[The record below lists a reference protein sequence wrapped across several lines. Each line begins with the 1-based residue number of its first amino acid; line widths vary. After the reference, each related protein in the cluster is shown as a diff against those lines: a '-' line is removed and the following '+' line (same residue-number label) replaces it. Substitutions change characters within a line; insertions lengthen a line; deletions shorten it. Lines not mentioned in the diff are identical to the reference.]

1 MERPPLPCIESLK
14 TRQGVHAVWKQS
26 AAYAILKE
34 EKNQNIKAVCDR
46 PSLGDGEK
54 KGYKYVED
62 AIAPADAQ
70 FMFELNKI
78 VFGRKCLYTSTKPNK
93 TEEELKRGE
102 LTHWADG
109 PRRVIYKL
117 TLQHF
122 EELCAQTVR
131 ENARPPEDR
140 APYNVLLAL
149 VWAWELRT
157 EDIACIIRIGVK
169 SGMAIGTGTPAEF
182 EGVEQWENSGPQ
194 MWHSDTNPLK
204 NPLIATFYPLGP
216 ADQNENTNRTL
227 RGSTHIL
234 ECEHARYPSL
244 SREDK
249 KARKAYLHEVWEK
262 IKRESVDGAEGQFKV
277 SDYEKQGQFREIL
290 EDGLTLVEF
299 ASTGTSTVYFSTGHI
314 HRGGQTLVHSFG
326 IFLAWKRDSDDISTD
341 GLPVSVENYRE
352 ELQGSSDDDDSND
365 VENLPSHDELLSQ
378 AVQLHGEKRDEIEVL
393 PSYQE
398 KLSHL
403 VRKQCTKFDSYWSR
417 CSSKLIVAGKHAYG
431 ELSAGTAA
439 KIWDAVHTH
448 IGIKSTDYALDHGC
462 GQGKFLHSRNF
473 FCPIRDL
480 KLVGMEKNYTI
491 YKTSVSILI
500 DHPLEKAELKF
511 GDSAEEKD
519 WSPVTIAYGYE
530 GGPPQDLHVDHK
542 TIMLALLRTATLR
555 ALFSTKMNLSLF
567 LDYIDQEA
575 DGRDIA
581 KKWVLVKMPQLR
593 FGNNSIQVGNCYH
606 CCQCIILF

>member
-1 MERPPLPCIESLK
+1 MKHPPLPCITSL
-14 TRQGVHAVWKQS
+14 TTPQGVHAVWKQS
-26 AAYAILKE
+26 AAYAILEE
-34 EKNQNIKAVCDR
+34 EKNQKIKAVCDR

-70 FMFELNKI
+70 LMFELNKI
-78 VFGRKCLYTSTKPNK
+78 VFGRKCLYTNVCTKPNK
-93 TEEELKRGE
+93 TEEESKRGE

-131 ENARPPEDR
+131 DHARHPADR
-140 APYNVLLAL
+140 EPYNVLLAL
-149 VWAWELRT
+149 VWAWELRP

-182 EGVEQWENSGPQ
+182 EGVEQWENDGPQ
-194 MWHSDTNPLK
+194 MLHSDTNPLK
-204 NPLIATFYPLGP
+204 DPLIATFYPLGP

-227 RGSTHIL
+227 RGSTHVL

-244 SREDK
+244 CRKDK
-249 KARKAYLHEVWEK
+249 IARRAYLHEVWK
-262 IKRESVDGAEGQFKV
+262 RIKRVSVVGAEGQFKV

-299 ASTGTSTVYFSTGHI
+299 VSTGTSTVYFSTGHI

-341 GLPVSVENYRE
+341 GLPVSVDNYRE
-352 ELQGSSDDDDSND
+352 ELQGSSDDDDNND
-365 VENLPSHDELLSQ
+365 VENLPS
-378 AVQLHGEKRDEIEVL
+378 
-393 PSYQE
+393 YQE
-398 KLSHL
+398 TLPNT
-403 VRKQCTKFDSYWSR
+403 VRNQCKNFDSYWKG
-417 CSSKLIVAGKHAYG
+417 CSIDLIVAGRDAYA

-439 KIWDAVHTH
+439 KIWDAVHKH
-448 IGIKSTDYALDHGC
+448 IGIKSSDYALDHGC
-462 GQGKFLHSRNF
+462 GQGKFLHSRDF
-473 FCPIRDL
+473 FCPIRGVR
-480 KLVGMEKNYTI
+480 LVGMEKNDAI
-491 YKTSVSILI
+491 YQTSKRILI
-500 DHPLEKAELKF
+500 DHPLERTELKF
-511 GDSAEEKD
+511 GNSADEKD

-542 TIMLALLRTATLR
+542 TIMLALLRTASLR

-581 KKWVLVKMPQLR
+581 KKWVLVKMPKLR
-593 FGNNSIQVGNCYH
+593 FGINPIQVRKCYH